1 MRICFIYDCLYP
13 WTVGGAERWL
23 TALARVAAEAGYDVT
38 YATRVQWAVDSP
50 PDIPGVRVVGVSPA
64 DDLYR
69 ADGSRRLR
77 EPVRFG
83 LGVHSFLR
91 KHRDTF
97 DLVHTHAFPFFGA
110 LGVGRALRGMDVPIV
125 VDWIELWTRDY
136 WIDYAGAI
144 AGRAGLH
151 LQGRTARIPQHALIP
166 SALHRQRLL
175 EAGVKGDVTILSGL
189 YDGDVEPRPRPAAM
203 PPTVVYAGRHI
214 PEKQVLAIPA
224 AIAAA
229 RRDVPDLRGLILGDG
244 PQRAAVLAEI
254 GRLDLTGVVE
264 APGFVGAGEVDK
276 AIGSAI
282 CLLQPSTR
290 EGYGLVVAEASA
302 RGTPSIV
309 VDAPD
314 NAAVELVA
322 SGENGFVSPSLDP
335 DALGAAI
342 VRCVIGGPELRERTS
357 AWANARGE
365 ALTARGAMGQVLEV
379 YARLLKGRAQPA
391 ASPR

>member
-1 MRICFIYDCLYP
+1 M
-13 WTVGGAERWL
+13 
-23 TALARVAAEAGYDVT
+23 
-38 YATRVQWAVDSP
+38 
-50 PDIPGVRVVGVSPA
+50 
-64 DDLYR
+64 
-69 ADGSRRLR
+69 
-77 EPVRFG
+77 
-83 LGVHSFLR
+83 
-91 KHRDTF
+91 
-97 DLVHTHAFPFFGA
+97 
-110 LGVGRALRGMDVPIV
+110 
-125 VDWIELWTRDY
+125 
-136 WIDYAGAI
+136 
-144 AGRAGLH
+144 
-151 LQGRTARIPQHALIP
+151 
-166 SALHRQRLL
+166 
-175 EAGVKGDVTILSGL
+175 
-189 YDGDVEPRPRPAAM
+189 
-203 PPTVVYAGRHI
+203 
-214 PEKQVLAIPA
+214 LAIPA